1 LPHIPTF
8 AGIHKNKLMNL
19 VIDMGNTSV
28 KLGLFS
34 SAELKAHLVLP
45 EFSMSELETFL
56 KKNDT
61 PENVI
66 LSSVVKKNE
75 ELETYLENNFLFIKL
90 DHTTP
95 LPIEKLYKTPETL
108 GNDRIAAA
116 VGANNLFPSQNVLA
130 IDTGTCIKYDLVN
143 AANQYLGGNI
153 SPGIEMRF
161 KALNAF
167 TAQLPLVTKAVD
179 NDIYGSSTEQA
190 IRLGVQLG
198 AIEEVKGI
206 INRFQSRYTDMKVI
220 LTGGDMA
227 FFDGELKNHIF
238 ADPFLTLRGL
248 NVILNHNADKENS

>member
-1 LPHIPTF
+1 
-8 AGIHKNKLMNL
+8 MNL
-19 VIDMGNTSV
+19 VIDIGNTSV

-34 SAELKAHLVLP
+34 SGELKAHLVLP

-56 KKNDT
+56 KKNNA

-66 LSSVVKKNE
+66 LSSVIKKNE
-75 ELETYLENNFLFIKL
+75 ELETYLGENFFLLKL
-90 DHTTP
+90 GHKTT

-116 VGANNLFPSQNVLA
+116 VGANSLFPSQNVLA
-130 IDTGTCIKYDLVN
+130 IDIGTCIKYDFVN

-161 KALNAF
+161 KALNTF
-167 TAQLPLVTKAVD
+167 TAQLPMVSKADD
-179 NDIYGSSTEQA
+179 NGLCGESTEQA

-248 NVILNHNADKENS
+248 NVILNYNADKENS

>member
-1 LPHIPTF
+1 
-8 AGIHKNKLMNL
+8 MNL

-34 SAELKAHLVLP
+34 SGELKTHLVLP
-45 EFSMSELETFL
+45 EFKMSELHRFL
-56 KKNDT
+56 NENGK

-75 ELETYLENNFLFIKL
+75 EQERFLADNFFFLKL
-90 DHTTP
+90 GCQTA

-130 IDTGTCIKYDLVN
+130 IDAGTCIKYDFVN
-143 AANQYLGGNI
+143 SDNQYLGGNI
-153 SPGIEMRF
+153 SPGIDMRF
-161 KALNAF
+161 KSLNAF
-167 TAQLPLVTKAVD
+167 TAQLPLVLKAAE
-179 NDIYGSSTEQA
+179 NELCGGSTEQA

-198 AIEEVKGI
+198 ALEEVKGI
-206 INRFQSRYTDMKVI
+206 INRFKERYNDMRIV
-220 LTGGDMA
+220 LTGGDLP
-227 FFDGELKNHIF
+227 FFVSELKNHIF

-248 NVILNHNADKENS
+248 NVILNHNADSKSK